1 MNRREFLKVSAAL
14 GAGTAVPAMLGG
26 CATRPLPGSGE
37 VTTTPT
43 VCNMCFWQCAGTL
56 YQEDG
61 RPWKVVG
68 HPDDPHCD
76 GRLCTRGTGGIGAY
90 DDPDR
95 LRQPLLRV
103 ADGDG
108 QRFEAVS
115 WDEALDFIARR
126 MTAIGEQHGKDRLAL
141 FSHGDGGKHFQ
152 RLLQAFGSHAYAHP
166 SFAQC
171 RGPRETAFG
180 LTYGE
185 GVGSPDRT
193 DMANSRCIVL
203 IGSHL
208 GENLHNSQV
217 QTFTRAIDNG
227 ATVITVDPRFSVAA
241 SKSQHWLAIK
251 PGTDM
256 ALLLA
261 WTNVLVNEGLYD
273 RDYVAR
279 YCSGF
284 DKLTAHVQPYN
295 PEWAYLETG
304 IEPAV
309 IRATARVMAGNAPAT
324 LVHPGR
330 HVTWYGDDT
339 QRSRA
344 IAILNALL
352 GSWGRPGGFYRQ
364 EKVKLPAFP
373 APPLP
378 KPSSDWKQTV
388 QGDFPLVSTGISNRL
403 VEHSIGDDAFI
414 KGWFVYA
421 TNLPLTLPGA
431 TEQIKAAAESLE
443 LMVVVDTM
451 PAEIT
456 GYADVVL
463 PECTYLERYDDL
475 RNKAERTPTLA
486 LRMPAF
492 EPRQQ
497 SKPAWWMAKQLA
509 EKLGLGRYFP
519 WPDYTFVLDWQL
531 KQVGSSLAEMQR
543 LGVKRF
549 ARKTRPYFDDGEAIR
564 FNTPS
569 GRIELWSSLLAEVG
583 QDPLPRYTPPE
594 RPPPGFYHLNY
605 GRAPAH
611 TFGRTINNPQLF
623 ELMPENTV
631 WVHPSA
637 AAVHGLVSSGY
648 VRMENPNGRR
658 SNGVRVRVTE
668 RIRPDSI
675 FIVHGFG
682 HSDERQRLARGVGA
696 DDAALMHNVK
706 IDPVMGGT
714 GMRASFVRLVD
725 DDAAPQGGLT

>member
-1 MNRREFLKVSAAL
+1 MNRREFLKISGAL
-14 GAGTAVPAMLGG
+14 GAAGVVPALLGG
-26 CATRPLPGSGE
+26 CATRPLPGTGT
-37 VTTTPT
+37 VTTSPT
-43 VCNMCFWQCAGTL
+43 VCNMCFWQCAATL

-61 RPWKVVG
+61 RPWKVLG
-68 HPDDPHCD
+68 NPDDPHCE

-103 ADGDG
+103 GTGAS
-108 QRFEAVS
+108 QEFKAVS
-115 WDEALDFIARR
+115 WDEAFEHIARK
-126 MTAIGEQHGKDRLAL
+126 MQDIGERHGRDRIAL
-141 FSHGDGGKHFQ
+141 FSHGGGGDHFH

-203 IGSHL
+203 IGSHI

-217 QTFTRAIDNG
+217 QTLFQALDRG
-227 ATVITVDPRFSVAA
+227 ATLITVDPRFSVPA
-241 SKSQHWLAIK
+241 SKSRHWLPIK
-251 PGTDM
+251 PGTDI

-261 WTNVLVNEGLYD
+261 WMHVLIDEGLYD

-284 DKLTAHVQPYN
+284 DELARHVRPYS

-304 IEPAV
+304 LDPAV
-309 IRATARVMAGNAPAT
+309 IRETAHAMADAAPAT

-339 QRSRA
+339 QRCRA

-352 GSWGRPGGFYRQ
+352 GSWGRPGGFYAQ
-364 EKVKLPAFP
+364 EKVDLPSFP
-373 APPLP
+373 APEPP
-378 KPSSDWKQTV
+378 EPTQDWKAVV
-388 QGDFPLVSTGISNRL
+388 QADYPLVGTGISNKL
-403 VEHSIGDDAFI
+403 VEHSLGDDAFF

-421 TNLPLTLPGA
+421 TNLPMTLPGA
-431 TEQIKAAAESLE
+431 VEQIRVAAQSLD

-451 PAEIT
+451 PAEIS

-475 RNKAERTPTLA
+475 RNKPERTPTLA

-492 EPRQQ
+492 APRYQTRP
-497 SKPAWWMAKQLA
+497 SWWMAKGIA
-509 EKLGLGRYFP
+509 DRLGLGEYFP
-519 WPDYTFVLDWQL
+519 WQDYKEVLDWQL
-531 KQVGSSLAEMQR
+531 RQVGSSLAEMEQV
-543 LGVKRF
+543 GVKQF
-549 ARKTRPYFDDGEAIR
+549 ARKTTPYFGNGAALR
-564 FNTPS
+564 FKTPS
-569 GRIELWSSLLAEVG
+569 GKIELYSSLLADVG
-583 QDPLPRYTPPE
+583 QHPLPGYRPPDRPPE
-594 RPPPGFYHLNY
+594 GYYHLNY
-605 GRAPAH
+605 GRSPAH

-623 ELMPENTV
+623 ELMPENVV
-631 WVHPSA
+631 WVHPA
-637 AAVHGLVSSGY
+637 AAAGLGVANGEY
-648 VRMENPNGRR
+648 VQLENPEGVR
-658 SNGVRVRVTE
+658 SNRVRVRVTQ
-668 RIRPDSI
+668 RIRPDSV
-675 FIVHGFG
+675 FMVHGFG
-682 HSDERQRLARGVGA
+682 HTDQRQRLARGVGA

-706 IDPVMGGT
+706 LDPVMGGT
-714 GMRASFVRLVD
+714 GMRASFVTLVRT
-725 DDAAPQGGLT
+725 GEVS